1 MMSDDDDFDCPLCME
16 ELDISDRNF
25 RPCPCGYQICRF
37 CWHHIKED
45 LNGRCPACRRIYSE
59 ETVEFTPISSD
70 ELVMIKNEKK
80 AKEREK
86 KEIEA
91 MSRKHLSNMRV
102 VQKSL
107 VYVIGLPTKLAN
119 DEHTLRQHEYFGQY
133 GKISKVVINRRN
145 TPMPSAG
152 ALPNQASLGVYITY
166 SRKEDAAKAIAAIDG
181 SIWDGKIL
189 RASYGTTKYC
199 TYYLRGLSCQNP
211 GCMYLHEPGEDADS
225 YTKEDLAVGKH
236 HLQEHMGP
244 FDPYSHK
251 PSVLGRPPLS
261 SQSSSSSLTP
271 RPKPATVASYH
282 SATSSLSDWPA
293 PGERS
298 NGNDDDKDEGSAL
311 PATASWAKIGSNPS
325 TPILHS
331 SSPLSRKLDPP
342 PLRSKGSTAS
352 IITGIVV
359 NNGKRKEVNYA
370 KDGSVLDYSPTPA
383 EALAIEAAAK
393 QQLLLE
399 QRQQQEQLRKMQ
411 EEQRKEQQKLEEEAE
426 LQAELLQQKL
436 KKQRQ
441 LELEQQQI
449 ELQKLRQQQE
459 MDAKLQKQREK
470 EQQRREQLRREN
482 LQKEKEKE
490 ARSLQERMEREE
502 REEKERQDTIRKERE
517 QKAAEE
523 KAALLKARREKEEQ
537 ELKEQLALKEQQE
550 KERKLREVKERIEQ
564 ERLEKE
570 RADQERVEQERAE
583 QELVERERA
592 EKERIEQERAEQ
604 DRVEKERAEK
614 ERKEQELQE
623 RAEEEARLA
632 QIQAESAHATQS
644 NLSLGSFSFNPD
656 ASLTT
661 LPYSLGQPN
670 TATTAGE
677 GPPGF
682 GLGNFAAYS
691 GMPVT
696 PSHYTGSFNP
706 FSLDD
711 EPLMRRPMAPPAR
724 SFLDDVDYSPASDRN
739 RHVGPPI
746 PGKPRQTSRFGFA
759 SDNEHGDSFGRES
772 FPDPSNNMQSMQDG
786 FRALFPNVNVSF
798 GAQPGSL
805 IQQQQQQQQHL
816 QQQQQ
821 QQHHHHQQH
830 QHQLHH
836 QQLHQPQQQLHQQQ
850 YQHLQPHL
858 NAPYRT
864 SPLLHRQEPAPSGG
878 LWGNAEKQE
887 NPAFQRG
894 MGQLNMDPMLT
905 TPSSRMSEYHQ
916 HLMMQQQ
923 QQPQQQQPVR
933 GAPPGITRN
942 PMAPSMVKS
951 PPPGLESL
959 LRNDGG
965 WAGQQGQ
972 GQGQGHQQPH
982 QYQNMQQSYQPMRPQ
997 QTRMN
1002 SWTGDAGLNQNNSG
1016 QGRAQDFFGAFL
1028 KAAAASPSNQQ
1039 LSRMSAPPS
1048 TQNPMAFHDPAIMS
1062 ARMSSSNAT
1071 RASLVEALQKPPS
1084 NPNSL
1089 LAGLNGY
1096 RSEEG
1101 SKAALGIL
1109 NSRANDASS
1118 DSGRGEDYDDQQRQ
1132 RTDVRSAQGGL
1143 NPGSTSHQ
1151 QPQPGSPQFES
1162 RPQPYSPLK
1171 PNVEAY
1177 PMAFGAG
1184 ESPMMNGLTSA
1195 AARSAK
1201 VKSDLLMGLNGGI
1214 RPGQLP
1220 ARESSESGQGSQS
1233 VNTKMNMMQQGPYSG
1248 AIPPGRPGPYGALNM
1263 NAYGGMSGVNSS
1275 MSMSMSMPGP
1285 ASVPGPPP
1293 GLGMPLNSPM
1303 HMHNSNGIGGEPN
1316 GPYMNGPYMNGP
1328 SGMYNNNS
1336 NNNNNNNNNGNGN
1349 GNGNSTLTKN
1359 NNNSGKPMDVTS
1371 MMTALDFFGPPGST
1385 LMSPNW
1391 SVANGMDGNRP
1402 DMNQVPARDP
1412 GLYNQSMGGDV
1423 QMNIGQNNNPSGAS
1437 SDGAST
1443 PMNGGPAT
1451 ARSVEDLELQV
1462 INAKMETQML
1472 ENQLNAVIKRN
1483 RRKLYA

>member
-1 MMSDDDDFDCPLCME
+1 MLSDDDDFDCPLCME

-59 ETVEFTPISSD
+59 ETVEFTPISTD
-70 ELVMIKNEKK
+70 ELAMIKNEKK

-189 RASYGTTKYC
+189 RASY
-199 TYYLRGLSCQNP
+199 
-211 GCMYLHEPGEDADS
+211 
-225 YTKEDLAVGKH
+225 TKEDLAVGKH

-251 PSVLGRPPLS
+251 PSVLGRPPLP

-282 SATSSLSDWPA
+282 SATSSLCDWPA

-370 KDGSVLDYSPTPA
+370 KDGSVLDSPVVHSPTPA

-411 EEQRKEQQKLEEEAE
+411 EQQRKQQQKQEEEAE

-449 ELQKLRQQQE
+449 ELQKVRQQQE

-490 ARSLQERMEREE
+490 ARSLQEWMEREE

-523 KAALLKARREKEEQ
+523 KAALLKARRVKEEQ

-550 KERKLREVKERIEQ
+550 KERQLREEQERIEQ

-570 RADQERVEQERAE
+570 RAEQERVERERAEQERVEQER
-583 QELVERERA
+583 VERERA

-604 DRVEKERAEK
+604 ERVKKERAEK
-614 ERKEQELQE
+614 EREERERQE

-632 QIQAESAHATQS
+632 QIQEESTYATQS
-644 NLSLGSFSFNPD
+644 KLSLGSFSFNPD
-656 ASLTT
+656 ASLST
-661 LPYSLGQPN
+661 LPYSYGQPN
-670 TATTAGE
+670 TATTVGE
-677 GPPGF
+677 TPPGF

-724 SFLDDVDYSPASDRN
+724 SFLDDADYSPATDRN
-739 RHVGPPI
+739 RPVGPPI

-772 FPDPSNNMQSMQDG
+772 YPDPSYNMQSMQDG
-786 FRALFPNVNVSF
+786 FRALFPNVN
-798 GAQPGSL
+798 
-805 IQQQQQQQQHL
+805 
-816 QQQQQ
+816 
-821 QQHHHHQQH
+821 
-830 QHQLHH
+830 
-836 QQLHQPQQQLHQQQ
+836 
-850 YQHLQPHL
+850 
-858 NAPYRT
+858 
-864 SPLLHRQEPAPSGG
+864 
-878 LWGNAEKQE
+878 
-887 NPAFQRG
+887 
-894 MGQLNMDPMLT
+894 
-905 TPSSRMSEYHQ
+905 
-916 HLMMQQQ
+916 
-923 QQPQQQQPVR
+923 
-933 GAPPGITRN
+933 
-942 PMAPSMVKS
+942 
-951 PPPGLESL
+951 
-959 LRNDGG
+959 
-965 WAGQQGQ
+965 
-972 GQGQGHQQPH
+972 
-982 QYQNMQQSYQPMRPQ
+982 
-997 QTRMN
+997 
-1002 SWTGDAGLNQNNSG
+1002 
-1016 QGRAQDFFGAFL
+1016 
-1028 KAAAASPSNQQ
+1028 
-1039 LSRMSAPPS
+1039 
-1048 TQNPMAFHDPAIMS
+1048 
-1062 ARMSSSNAT
+1062 
-1071 RASLVEALQKPPS
+1071 
-1084 NPNSL
+1084 
-1089 LAGLNGY
+1089 
-1096 RSEEG
+1096 
-1101 SKAALGIL
+1101 
-1109 NSRANDASS
+1109 
-1118 DSGRGEDYDDQQRQ
+1118 
-1132 RTDVRSAQGGL
+1132 
-1143 NPGSTSHQ
+1143 
-1151 QPQPGSPQFES
+1151 
-1162 RPQPYSPLK
+1162 
-1171 PNVEAY
+1171 
-1177 PMAFGAG
+1177 
-1184 ESPMMNGLTSA
+1184 
-1195 AARSAK
+1195 
-1201 VKSDLLMGLNGGI
+1201 
-1214 RPGQLP
+1214 
-1220 ARESSESGQGSQS
+1220 
-1233 VNTKMNMMQQGPYSG
+1233 
-1248 AIPPGRPGPYGALNM
+1248 
-1263 NAYGGMSGVNSS
+1263 
-1275 MSMSMSMPGP
+1275 
-1285 ASVPGPPP
+1285 
-1293 GLGMPLNSPM
+1293 
-1303 HMHNSNGIGGEPN
+1303 
-1316 GPYMNGPYMNGP
+1316 
-1328 SGMYNNNS
+1328 
-1336 NNNNNNNNNGNGN
+1336 
-1349 GNGNSTLTKN
+1349 
-1359 NNNSGKPMDVTS
+1359 
-1371 MMTALDFFGPPGST
+1371 
-1385 LMSPNW
+1385 
-1391 SVANGMDGNRP
+1391 
-1402 DMNQVPARDP
+1402 
-1412 GLYNQSMGGDV
+1412 
-1423 QMNIGQNNNPSGAS
+1423 
-1437 SDGAST
+1437 
-1443 PMNGGPAT
+1443 
-1451 ARSVEDLELQV
+1451 
-1462 INAKMETQML
+1462 
-1472 ENQLNAVIKRN
+1472 
-1483 RRKLYA
+1483 